1 MSRYRE
7 WDLSCKVYVG
17 NLGSS
22 ASKHEI
28 ESAFSKYGPLRNVW
42 VARNP
47 PGFAFVEFEDPR
59 DAEDAVR
66 GLDGTRCCGT
76 RVRVEMSSGRSR
88 RGGGG
93 RRPGPRYSRSR
104 SRSPRRKSLGRY
116 PRSCSR
122 SPRKASI
129 SHYSRNRFR
138 YLLCHRSLC
147 KRSKF
152 IIGKLRILPASAPS
166 SARLPATTTTTTSTT
181 TTTATTTS
189 TAAVKKR
196 IITRTKKSK
205 IGSRPYV
212 HVARRCCALWCCDV
226 HTAHNGATTENNS
239 FRVPSPLP
247 EYRQCPRLPPSEKK
261 RKKKTLLFFPLLSPF
276 PRPPSCTAKKP
287 S

>member
-1 MSRYRE
+1 MLSIMSRYRE

-104 SRSPRRKSLGRY
+104 SVSPRRKSAGRY
-116 PRSCSR
+116 PRSRSR
-122 SPRKASI
+122 SPR
-129 SHYSRNRFR
+129 R
-138 YLLCHRSLC
+138 RSLT
-147 KRSKF
+147 RS
-152 IIGKLRILPASAPS
+152 R
-166 SARLPATTTTTTSTT
+166 
-181 TTTATTTS
+181 
-189 TAAVKKR
+189 
-196 IITRTKKSK
+196 
-205 IGSRPYV
+205 SRD
-212 HVARRCCALWCCDV
+212 RRSRSD
-226 HTAHNGATTENNS
+226 S
-239 FRVPSPLP
+239 RD
-247 EYRQCPRLPPSEKK
+247 RR
-261 RKKKTLLFFPLLSPF
+261 
-276 PRPPSCTAKKP
+276 
-287 S
+287 

>member
-116 PRSCSR
+116 PRSWSR
-122 SPRKASI
+122 SPQRASI
-129 SHYSRNRFR
+129 SRYSRNRFR

-152 IIGKLRILPASAPS
+152 IIGKTFRRIMDAQATILPASAPS

-181 TTTATTTS
+181 TTTTATTTS
-189 TAAVKKR
+189 TAAV
-196 IITRTKKSK
+196 

-261 RKKKTLLFFPLLSPF
+261 EKRKHCFFSVAVPL
-276 PRPPSCTAKKP
+276 PPPAIVHRKKP